1 MANVPDRQE
10 LLTALTT
17 EHFTLQGARAQTAS
31 ESASRASLFI
41 FSVSST
47 LVALGFLGQGSHA
60 DRTFD
65 VFALIV
71 LPTLYLL
78 GVFTFVRVV
87 ECGAEDYRYGVAI
100 NRIRHY
106 YKDIAGD
113 HAKLFLLSGHDD
125 GQGVFANAA
134 VPSEGR
140 TQFLTFASVVAVIDS
155 VIGGST
161 VAVALSVALD
171 APLGVTASTGGA
183 MGVLSLVLLLRHADH
198 LLKRRAGSTESIF
211 PSP

>member
-1 MANVPDRQE
+1 M
-10 LLTALTT
+10 
-17 EHFTLQGARAQTAS
+17 
-31 ESASRASLFI
+31 
-41 FSVSST
+41 
-47 LVALGFLGQGSHA
+47 
-60 DRTFD
+60 
-65 VFALIV
+65 
-71 LPTLYLL
+71 
-78 GVFTFVRVV
+78 
-87 ECGAEDYRYGVAI
+87 
-100 NRIRHY
+100 
-106 YKDIAGD
+106 
-113 HAKLFLLSGHDD
+113 
-125 GQGVFANAA
+125 
-134 VPSEGR
+134 PSEGR